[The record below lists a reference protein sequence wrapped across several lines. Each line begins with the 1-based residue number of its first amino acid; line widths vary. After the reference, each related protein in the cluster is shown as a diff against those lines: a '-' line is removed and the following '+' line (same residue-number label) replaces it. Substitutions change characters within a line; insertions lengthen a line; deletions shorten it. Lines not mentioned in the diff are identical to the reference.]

1 MPDTRVWM
9 NNRFR
14 ILKGFKSI
22 AVGEL
27 CAAHGS
33 IGEKITDPERV
44 KPSPESIR
52 ERRATLAHGY

>member
-1 MPDTRVWM
+1 M